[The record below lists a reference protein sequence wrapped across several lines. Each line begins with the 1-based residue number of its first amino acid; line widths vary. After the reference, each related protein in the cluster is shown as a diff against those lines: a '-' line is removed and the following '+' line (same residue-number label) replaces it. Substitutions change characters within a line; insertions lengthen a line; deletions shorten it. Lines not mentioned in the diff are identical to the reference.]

1 LLINY
6 WNFRE
11 ELTLHDG
18 LIMKNKRIV
27 IPNSLRKE
35 MLEKVHYGH
44 AGIEKCRSRA
54 RDVMYWPGINTDISN
69 MISKCIVCN
78 DHRNRNQ
85 KEPHEL
91 PDRPWQKIGVDLF
104 ELEGHKYVLLVDYY
118 SKFFEL
124 SRLSSEKSGH
134 VIEMIKPHF
143 ARHGIPKIC
152 VTDNAMQFASAELK
166 DFAKT
171 YGFRHV
177 TSSPRYPQ
185 SNGFVERNVQT
196 VKSLLKKA
204 KQDKRDPYLAM
215 LEYRNTPEENLGTP
229 TQLLMGR
236 RTRGFLPTPPSLL
249 KPVKKSIKNQL
260 RERQNKQKFYYDRQ
274 TKRYPSFAQE
284 MLSGYRMNNA
294 KNH

>member
-1 LLINY
+1 
-6 WNFRE
+6 
-11 ELTLHDG
+11 
-18 LIMKNKRIV
+18 
-27 IPNSLRKE
+27 

-54 RDVMYWPGINTDISN
+54 RDVMYWPGINTDTSD
-69 MISKCIVCN
+69 MISKCTVCN

-85 KEPHEL
+85 KKPMIPHEL
-91 PDRPWQKIGVDLF
+91 PDRPWQKIGIDLF

-118 SKFFEL
+118 SNFFFEL

-143 ARHGIPKIC
+143 ARHGIPEIC
-152 VTDNAMQFASAELK
+152 ATDNAMQIACAEFK

-177 TSSPRYPQ
+177 TSPPRYPQ

-215 LEYRNTPEENLGTP
+215 LEYRNTPVENLGTP

-236 RTRGFLPTPPSLL
+236 RTSGLLPTPPSLL
-249 KPVKKSIKNQL
+249 KPV
-260 RERQNKQKFYYDRQ
+260 
-274 TKRYPSFAQE
+274 
-284 MLSGYRMNNA
+284 
-294 KNH
+294 